1 MNAYA
6 AILLS
11 AVALAGCLSVKT
23 EHEVKPIEIN
33 MNINLKLDKQ
43 LEELVAKEEK
53 PSVRE
58 LLDKG
63 AVGIDSKSM
72 LVPRGSLTSAEFELV
87 AESNAKR
94 KERLQ
99 NMAREN
105 GGSYDDVA
113 AAAAQ
118 KMVAR
123 IPDGK
128 GVWYQK
134 PDGEWARK

>member
-113 AAAAQ
+113 SAAAQ